1 MISQFSSEKLAVML
15 MEFLGTLENTPV
27 SSILAALTTVAASI
41 ACEAGY
47 EEDASV
53 NVFREC
59 FQTAKEQHIARNKGL
74 N

>member
-1 MISQFSSEKLAVML
+1 MISQFSSEELAVML

-27 SSILAALTTVAASI
+27 NSILAALTTVAASL

-59 FQTAKEQHIARNKGL
+59 FQTAKEQLIARNKGL

>member
-1 MISQFSSEKLAVML
+1 MMDKFSGEELAVML

-47 EEDASV
+47 DEDASV
-53 NVFREC
+53 DVFRGC

>member
-1 MISQFSSEKLAVML
+1 MISQFSSEELAVML

>member
-1 MISQFSSEKLAVML
+1 MISQFSSEELAVML

-59 FQTAKEQHIARNKGL
+59 FQTAKEQHIARNRGL

>member
-1 MISQFSSEKLAVML
+1 MISQFSSEELAVML

-27 SSILAALTTVAASI
+27 SSILAALTTVAASL

-53 NVFREC
+53 NVFRG
-59 FQTAKEQHIARNKGL
+59 TLDTYIVHVPIV
-74 N
+74 

>member
-1 MISQFSSEKLAVML
+1 MISQFSSEELAVML

-27 SSILAALTTVAASI
+27 SSILAALTTVAASL

-59 FQTAKEQHIARNKGL
+59 FQTAKEQHIARNRGL

>member
-1 MISQFSSEKLAVML
+1 MMDKFSSEELAVML

-27 SSILAALTTVAASI
+27 SSILAALTTVAASL

>member
-1 MISQFSSEKLAVML
+1 MISQFSSEELAVML
-15 MEFLGTLENTPV
+15 MEFLGTMENTPV
-27 SSILAALTTVAASI
+27 SSILAALTTVAASL

>member
-1 MISQFSSEKLAVML
+1 MISQFSSEELAVML

-53 NVFREC
+53 DVFRNC
-59 FQTAKEQHIARNKGL
+59 FQTAREQHIARNKGL

>member
-1 MISQFSSEKLAVML
+1 MISQFSSEELAVML

-53 NVFREC
+53 DVFRNC
-59 FQTAKEQHIARNKGL
+59 FQTAREQHINRNKGL

>member
-1 MISQFSSEKLAVML
+1 MISQFSSEELAVML

-27 SSILAALTTVAASI
+27 SSILAALTTVAASL

-47 EEDASV
+47 EEDSSV

-59 FQTAKEQHIARNKGL
+59 FQTAKEQHTARNKGL

>member
-1 MISQFSSEKLAVML
+1 MISQFSSEELAVML
-15 MEFLGTLENTPV
+15 MEFLGTMENTPV
-27 SSILAALTTVAASI
+27 SSILAALTTVAASL

-59 FQTAKEQHIARNKGL
+59 FQTAREQHISRNKGL